1 MKKKTIILIFTIFTV
16 FSCKTKREIING
28 DLYFQIVDFTNF
40 YGANKEQLEKLDKEV
55 DSIRFSKM
63 ISENEL
69 ELIEYYDKLKKHKL
83 INYPSI
89 RIKSDTIVR
98 LVYITE
104 SEYEKVKDYKWSDLG
119 TRKKKVK
126 MKIEVQE
133 LDENIYFSDKI
144 IDFKE
149 IDGKSYWK

>member
-98 LVYITE
+98 LIYITE

>member
-1 MKKKTIILIFTIFTV
+1 MKKKTIILIITIFTA
-16 FSCKTKREIING
+16 FSCKTGTEIING
-28 DLYFQIVDFTNF
+28 DLYFLRVDLTNF

-83 INYPSI
+83 LDHPSI
-89 RIKSDTIVR
+89 RIKSDTIIR
-98 LVYITE
+98 LVYLTE
-104 SEYEKVKDYKWSDLG
+104 LEYEKVKHFTWSDLG
-119 TRKKKVK
+119 TRKKKVNL
-126 MKIEVQE
+126 KIEIQKLE
-133 LDENIYFSDKI
+133 KNIYYSDKI

>member
-126 MKIEVQE
+126 IKIEVQE

-149 IDGKSYWK
+149 IDEKSYWK

>member
-126 MKIEVQE
+126 IKIEVQE